1 MKKKKLNQMLEDEAI
16 LLCPL
21 KDKATVID
29 YELLL
34 KDIVSL
40 SLYLQH
46 EDSKA
51 SKNAGAKMMS
61 NLMGIFKNR
70 PAIKTAIANV
80 QGKAGEDYEADQA
93 LALSLC
99 AHSEFNQLWGDHS
112 KAPKK
117 YK

>member
-1 MKKKKLNQMLEDEAI
+1 MTKKKLNQMLEDEAI

-21 KDKATVID
+21 KDKAAVFD

-46 EDSKA
+46 EDSQA
-51 SKNAGAKMMS
+51 VKNAGAKMMS
-61 NLMGIFKNR
+61 NLMRIFDNR

-80 QGKAGEDYEADQA
+80 QEKAGKNYEADKA
-93 LALSLC
+93 VALSLS
-99 AHSEFNQLWGDHS
+99 AHSEFNLLWGDHS
-112 KAPKK
+112 KAPKTFK
-117 YK
+117 